1 MASKQLEKTFKQE
14 RRQRRVRKK
23 VTGTGERPRLCV
35 YRSLRHVYAQLIDD
49 VQGRTLL
56 SCSSVDKAMADSV
69 KQAKHKSDL
78 SFIVGENLGK
88 MAVEKGISEVVF
100 DRNRYQYQGRVK
112 ALAEG
117 ARKAGIR
124 F

>member
-23 VTGTGERPRLCV
+23 VTGTSERPRLCV

-49 VQGRTLL
+49 VLGRTLL
-56 SCSSVDKAMADSV
+56 SCSSVDKAMADSI
-69 KQAKHKSDL
+69 KQVKHKSDL
-78 SFIVGENLGK
+78 SFIVGQNLGR

-117 ARKAGIR
+117 ARKAGLR

>member
-1 MASKQLEKTFKQE
+1 MASKQLEKTFKEE

-49 VQGRTLL
+49 VLGRTML

-88 MAVEKGISEVVF
+88 MALDKGISEVVF

-117 ARKAGIR
+117 ARKAGLR